1 MSNKM
6 GISRLA
12 LIAMLATGPAAVYAQ
27 DTTETPPAEGEA
39 TMEPSAEGT
48 MDDTTTTTETVPVE
62 PVEGTTEMGETAE
75 MEEPAQPVEGQIVMQ
90 GENTALASNLMG
102 SSVYSTEDESIGDI
116 SDMIVNL
123 DGTVEGVV
131 IGVGG
136 FLGIGEKRV
145 AIEMGQL
152 EVMTDENGETRL
164 QTAATREDLE
174 GAPEFVSM
182 AEQEAENAAAE
193 PVGDPMGTT
202 GTGGMA
208 PADGTMAPADGTEMA
223 PAGDTGMAP
232 ADGTAT
238 EGTTEPAGN

>member
-1 MSNKM
+1 MSNTM
-6 GISRLA
+6 AISRLA
-12 LIAMLATGPAAVYAQ
+12 LMAVLATGPAAVYAQ
-27 DTTETPPAEGEA
+27 TTTETPAEDGT
-39 TMEPSAEGT
+39 TMETTEPNAEAEGT
-48 MDDTTTTTETVPVE
+48 ADDMTTTTETVPVE
-62 PVEGTTEMGETAE
+62 STTEMDASGEMADTAE

-102 SSVYSTEDESIGDI
+102 SSVYSMDDESIGDI

-136 FLGIGEKRV
+136 FLGIGEKQV

-152 EVMTDENGETRL
+152 EVMTGENGETRL

-174 GAPEFVSM
+174 AAPEFVSM
-182 AEQEAENAAAE
+182 DEQEAENAAAQ
-193 PVGDPMGTT
+193 PVEGDAMGTT

-208 PADGTMAPADGTEMA
+208 PADDATMAPADGT
-223 PAGDTGMAP
+223 
-232 ADGTAT
+232 T

>member
-1 MSNKM
+1 MSNTM

-27 DTTETPPAEGEA
+27 DTTATPPAEDS
-39 TMEPSAEGT
+39 TDMEPATEGT
-48 MDDTTTTTETVPVE
+48 MDDTTTETVPVE
-62 PVEGTTEMGETAE
+62 IEGTTETGETAE

-90 GENTALASNLMG
+90 GENTALASDLMG
-102 SSVYSTEDESIGDI
+102 SPVHSMDGESIGDI

-136 FLGIGEKRV
+136 FLGLGEKAV

-174 GAPEFVSM
+174 AAPEFVSM
-182 AEQEAENAAAE
+182 EDQEAAANQPAA
-193 PVGDPMGTT
+193 DTMGTT

-208 PADGTMAPADGTEMA
+208 PADSTGMA
-223 PAGDTGMAP
+223 PAGDAGMAP
-232 ADGTAT
+232 AGDAAT
-238 EGTTEPAGN
+238 EETTEPAGN